1 LFSLSLLLI
10 QVAELRELLK
20 LRGLNSVGNKQE
32 LVDRLSQAAV
42 SESSGELDKFE
53 DDLLNVRLEM
63 FVFR

>member
-1 LFSLSLLLI
+1 
-10 QVAELRELLK
+10 VAELRELLK

-53 DDLLNVRLEM
+53 DDLLNVRLDL